1 MILVKIIS
9 FFWKVIRYKLAQ
21 TKKNIKY
28 MYDIAKVNG
37 AKKLILK
44 TTLGNKNTQTWK
56 FGEKLISFSL
66 DCISTKKKCNDL
78 VRGKGV

>member
-1 MILVKIIS
+1 
-9 FFWKVIRYKLAQ
+9 
-21 TKKNIKY
+21 